1 VLLGD
6 YNLAV
11 LWATLAG
18 LVTGVL
24 IGFTSDYYTSF
35 EFRPVIETARV
46 SGSGAAINII
56 TGYSYGLIGIVPSIV
71 ASSWRRCSPTTW
83 RRGPGSAVSTRSA
96 SVPWACCRSM
106 A

>member
-6 YNLAV
+6 YNLGV

-24 IGFTSDYYTSF
+24 IGFASDYYTSSDF
-35 EFRPVIETARV
+35 HPVMETVRV

-56 TGYSYGLIGIVPSIV
+56 TG
-71 ASSWRRCSPTTW
+71 
-83 RRGPGSAVSTRSA
+83 
-96 SVPWACCRSM
+96 
-106 A
+106 

>member
-1 VLLGD
+1 MLVVLLGD

-35 EFRPVIETARV
+35 EFRPVI
-46 SGSGAAINII
+46 
-56 TGYSYGLIGIVPSIV
+56 
-71 ASSWRRCSPTTW
+71 
-83 RRGPGSAVSTRSA
+83 
-96 SVPWACCRSM
+96 
-106 A
+106 